1 MEQILKERGQFDL
14 NIGFLMIYLM
24 QMNYRVL
31 INQLRHVLEYMVQI
45 IKTIL
50 LPALGKNDR
59 NFKKVFKLFLIHD
72 NRMLAERAFYC
83 LI

>member
-59 NFKKVFKLFLIHD
+59 NFKKVFKLYLIHD
-72 NRMLAERAFYC
+72 NRMLADRAFYC

>member
-14 NIGFLMIYLM
+14 NIVFFDDLFM

-50 LPALGKNDR
+50 LPAPGKNDR

-72 NRMLAERAFYC
+72 NRMLAECAFYC

>member
-1 MEQILKERGQFDL
+1 MILIL
-14 NIGFLMIYLM
+14 VFLMIYLM

-50 LPALGKNDR
+50 LPAPGKNAR
-59 NFKKVFKLFLIHD
+59 NFKKVFKLCLIHD
-72 NRMLAERAFYC
+72 NRMLAERAFYW

>member
-31 INQLRHVLEYMVQI
+31 INQLRHVLEYIVQI

-50 LPALGKNDR
+50 LPAPGKNDR
-59 NFKKVFKLFLIHD
+59 NFKKVFKLFWV
-72 NRMLAERAFYC
+72 
-83 LI
+83 

>member
-50 LPALGKNDR
+50 LPAPGKNDR
-59 NFKKVFKLFLIHD
+59 NFKKSSNYF
-72 NRMLAERAFYC
+72 
-83 LI
+83 

>member
-1 MEQILKERGQFDL
+1 MILIL
-14 NIGFLMIYLM
+14 VFLMIYLM

-50 LPALGKNDR
+50 LHAPGKNDR
-59 NFKKVFKLFLIHD
+59 NFKKVLKLFLIHD
-72 NRMLAERAFYC
+72 NSMLAERAFYC

>member
-31 INQLRHVLEYMVQI
+31 INQLRHVLEYMI
-45 IKTIL
+45 
-50 LPALGKNDR
+50 
-59 NFKKVFKLFLIHD
+59 
-72 NRMLAERAFYC
+72 
-83 LI
+83 

>member
-14 NIGFLMIYLM
+14 NIVFLMIYLM

-50 LPALGKNDR
+50 LPAPGKNDR
-59 NFKKVFKLFLIHD
+59 NFKKVFKLFWV
-72 NRMLAERAFYC
+72 
-83 LI
+83 